1 MSDEK
6 KLDIRVELGLITP
19 DIQIG
24 VDRTTP
30 DIKIE
35 IKPGGEILP
44 AYTGDT
50 EFTPLAWKE
59 QVLETANKTLRD
71 NITIREIPYSSI
83 SNPQDGRTV
92 YIGA

>member
-6 KLDIRVELGLITP
+6 KLDIQIELGLNVP

-24 VDRTTP
+24 VSRETP

-35 IKPGGEILP
+35 IEPGGEILP
-44 AYTGDT
+44 AYDGDI
-50 EFTPLAWKE
+50 EFTPLAWQE
-59 QVLETANKTLRD
+59 QVLETANKTLKD
-71 NITIREIPYSSI
+71 NITIHEIPFSSV
-83 SNPQDGRTV
+83 SNPKNGRTV

>member
-35 IKPGGEILP
+35 IEPGGEALP
-44 AYTGDT
+44 SYTGET
-50 EFTPLAWKE
+50 SVTPLAW
-59 QVLETANKTLRD
+59 QTQILETANKTLRD
-71 NITIREIPYSSI
+71 DITILEIPYSSV

-92 YIGA
+92 YIGE

>member
-6 KLDIRVELGLITP
+6 KLDIQIELGIKTP
-19 DIQIG
+19 DIRIG
-24 VDRTTP
+24 IDRTTP

-35 IKPGGEILP
+35 IKPGGEAFP
-44 AYTGDT
+44 TYTGET
-50 EFTPLAWKE
+50 SITPLAW
-59 QVLETANKTLRD
+59 QTQILETTNKTLRD
-71 NITIREIPYSSI
+71 DITILEIPYSSV